1 VITSRPPIHKLNKE
15 ISARAFAK
23 EEETMTGLL
32 ESFPNGA
39 VGQAQSI
46 YAQPRT
52 VTDPE
57 SCFFYH
63 TIDIPGHGTMKG
75 EWDLRP
81 GVDRYLGNVDL
92 AGKRVLEMGT
102 ANGYL
107 CFEMERRGADVVAVD
122 LSDEHSWDIVPF
134 AKSDADD
141 DDSARKAHVRRT
153 NDAYWLGHAAFG
165 SRARVVYTPAYSVPE
180 QIGAVDV
187 ATFGSIL
194 LHLRD
199 PFHALWNACRLTRE
213 TVIVTDLLFARD
225 VFPFTMLDMFQR
237 PAMRFAPNPK
247 TGKPYETWWRLNPRV
262 IKRFLGVL
270 GFESTKVSYHYQL
283 STRHRMTLPIP
294 MFTVVGRRT
303 SGRVLQTG

>member
-1 VITSRPPIHKLNKE
+1 LQALFKKTNATLLPRRND
-15 ISARAFAK
+15 
-23 EEETMTGLL
+23 TMTGLI
-32 ESFPNGA
+32 ESFPTGD
-39 VGQAQSI
+39 VVQTQSI

-63 TIDIPGHGTMKG
+63 TIDIPGYGTKIG
-75 EWDLRP
+75 EWDLRR
-81 GVDRYLGNVDL
+81 GVDRYLGKVDL
-92 AGKRVLEMGT
+92 TGKRVLEMGT
-102 ANGYL
+102 ANGFL

-122 LSDEHSWDIVPF
+122 LSEEHSWDLVPF
-134 AKSDADD
+134 AKYEAEE
-141 DDSARKAHVRRT
+141 DDSARKSHVRRT
-153 NDAYWLGHAAFG
+153 NNAWWLGHAAFG

-180 QIGAVDV
+180 QIGAVDI

-199 PFHALWNACRLTRE
+199 PFHALWNASRLTRE

-225 VFPFTMLDMFQR
+225 VFPFNMLDMFQR

-247 TGKPYETWWRLNPRV
+247 TGRPYETWWRLNPEI

-270 GFESTKVSYHYQL
+270 GFESTTVTYHYQL
-283 STRHRMTLPIP
+283 STRRRMTLPVP
-294 MFTVVGRRT
+294 MFTVVGHRT
-303 SGRVLQTG
+303 AGRALEQ